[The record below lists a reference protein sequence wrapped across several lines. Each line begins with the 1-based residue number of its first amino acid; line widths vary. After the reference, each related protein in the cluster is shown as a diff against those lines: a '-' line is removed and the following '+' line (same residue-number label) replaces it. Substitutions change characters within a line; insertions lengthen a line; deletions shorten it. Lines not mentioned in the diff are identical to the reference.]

1 MKYRIIELY
10 LKKEYKEENKKVY
23 KIQYKSN
30 SWFSF
35 WKTYMLNITKY
46 NNGIEIDNYNEI
58 QYFSTLKEAKEAL
71 NKLKQR
77 LEYNKIIP
85 IK

>member
-1 MKYRIIELY
+1 
-10 LKKEYKEENKKVY
+10 
-23 KIQYKSN
+23 
-30 SWFSF
+30 
-35 WKTYMLNITKY
+35 MLNITKY